1 MAGTKTKTQSKTRV
15 EIRYPDRFN
24 VVFLNDDFTPMEFV
38 IQLLIEVFNKDIN
51 QAKDITLTIHNEGK
65 GIAGT
70 YNFEIAEQKV
80 HESTLLSRHHGHP
93 LKVVMEKV

>member
-1 MAGTKTKTQSKTRV
+1 MAGTKTKTQSKTRI
-15 EIRYPDRFN
+15 ELRYPDRFN

-38 IQLLIEVFNKDIN
+38 IQLLIEVFNKDIS
-51 QAKDITLTIHNEGK
+51 QAKDVTLAIHNDGR
-65 GIAGT
+65 GVAGT

-93 LKVVMEKV
+93 LKIIMEKV